1 MIRVI
6 GTLLLCFTLM
16 TPAVAQQPAPQ
27 TGEEATVP
35 AVPKLHNF
43 KLLSEYPDGKGNIV
57 REVQYDEGLM
67 RVRQTIIMPIRI
79 KQGQVVKVQPDTM
92 KKEKVMVLVNKSDY
106 SLQVYY
112 NGRAI
117 RNYKAVFGPRPQED
131 KCREGDRCTPEGSFI
146 IQNINPRS
154 QYNKFMLLNY
164 PNDSSRAKFNR
175 LKAKGILPAS
185 ATIGHSIGIHGIWPG
200 GDDMI
205 EMGVGWTDGCI
216 ALRNT
221 DVDELYTLVGV
232 GTKVFIKK

>member
-1 MIRVI
+1 MFRAL
-6 GTLLLCFTLM
+6 GFLLLFLPLTVFGQQGPAGAAPDGSTPVATPTL
-16 TPAVAQQPAPQ
+16 Q
-27 TGEEATVP
+27 
-35 AVPKLHNF
+35 NF
-43 KLLSEYPDGKGNIV
+43 KLLNEYLDGKGNIV
-57 REVQYDEGLM
+57 RVVQYTEGIM
-67 RVRQTIIMPIRI
+67 RVRQTIIMPIPI
-79 KQGQVVKVQPDTM
+79 KQGQVVKVRPDTM

-117 RNYKAVFGPRPQED
+117 RNYKAVFGPRPQDD
-131 KCREGDRCTPEGSFI
+131 KCREGDRCTPEGSFV

-164 PNDSSRAKFNR
+164 PNDSSRAKFAR
-175 LKAKGILPAS
+175 LKAQGILPAS

-216 ALRNT
+216 ALRNS

>member
-1 MIRVI
+1 MNRALGI
-6 GTLLLCFTLM
+6 LLLLTFFGIL
-16 TPAVAQQPAPQ
+16 PAKAQQPALPP
-27 TGEEATVP
+27 EAAAP

-43 KLLSEYPDGKGNIV
+43 KLLSEEPDGKGNII
-57 REVQYDEGLM
+57 RKVQYDEGIM
-67 RVRQTIIMPIRI
+67 RVRKTIIMPISI
-79 KQGQVVKVQPDTM
+79 KQGQMVKVSPDTM
-92 KKEKVMVLVNKSDY
+92 RKDKVMVLVDKSDY

-112 NGRAI
+112 NSRAI
-117 RNYKAVFGPRPQED
+117 RNYKAVFGPSPQDD
-131 KCREGDRCTPEGSFI
+131 KCREGDRCTPEGSFV

-175 LKAKGILPAS
+175 LKAQGLLPAS

-216 ALRNT
+216 ALRNA
-221 DVDELYTLVGV
+221 DVDELSTLVGV
-232 GTKVFIKK
+232 GTKVFIRK